1 MTILTRH
8 PSDELLVVASD
19 GLWDVMS
26 NQEACT
32 LAKKCLS
39 RARQRGSS
47 RQVRAAEAKR
57 AHVRGALLQKRGRE

>member
-1 MTILTRH
+1 MPWHASQVTIINRH
-8 PSDELLVVASD
+8 GDDELLIMASD

-32 LAKKCLS
+32 LAKKCLT

-47 RQVRAAEAKR
+47 RQASRS
-57 AHVRGALLQKRGRE
+57 